1 MKNLFE
7 SRKVY
12 ASGTALPTPDVKI
25 IFTKAPFIQYEQILL
40 DKNFR
45 QYLQTIVVSKKKN
58 LRIGTQKTPMQKTYE
73 RIVGQDILDI
83 EFLGANRQFDWL
95 KLSLVYNK
103 SDKHNTLYDS
113 YNVEIASKKIKSI
126 KLTYFTEIYSLIN
139 KKKYDIENLTQR
151 HLLSKYFVAW
161 SPMDLALLH

>member
-1 MKNLFE
+1 M
-7 SRKVY
+7 
-12 ASGTALPTPDVKI
+12 
-25 IFTKAPFIQYEQILL
+25 
-40 DKNFR
+40 
-45 QYLQTIVVSKKKN
+45 
-58 LRIGTQKTPMQKTYE
+58 GTQKTPMQKTYE

-95 KLSLVYNK
+95 ELSLVSNK
-103 SDKHNTLYDS
+103 SDKHNTLYNS
-113 YNVEIASKKIKSI
+113 YNVEIASKKIKSV
-126 KLTYFTEIYSLIN
+126 KLTYFTEIYSLTN